1 MVQEAEKYKAED
13 DVQRQKV
20 SAKNGL
26 ESYAFNMKSAVEDEK
41 LKGKISDEDKQKILD
56 KCNEVISWLDRNQ
69 VWVCAELW
77 LETLKTN
84 AQNKLAFD
92 SLLLLLYRRQ
102 KKMSLNISRK
112 SWRSCATPSWPSCT
126 KVQVGFQGAC
136 PAASPGVVLLLEE
149 EDPPAPPSRRSTKP
163 QLEQMCMSL
172 FPLFLKRSCESN
184 TIHVIAVLC
193 KYSKPLTSILCW
205 LFWLFSSSFFFN
217 FVLYARLKAVSALWL
232 YWLTVSLGSEVPLS
246 LVHICIP
253 SVFLGWYMKLK
264 LLFIAQRLAKLNQMK
279 YFHDFRVIY
288 LLPQRFSVKLS
299 STMECFLRHGFQPA
313 RLNLKL
319 HQSRWLSRHACS
331 FSRLPLCFCG

>member
-1 MVQEAEKYKAED
+1 MLRINLHLTPSCYFSTDGRKRWVWTSAERAGEAVQPHHD
-13 DVQRQKV
+13 Q
-20 SAKNGL
+20 
-26 ESYAFNMKSAVEDEK
+26 AVPK
-41 LKGKISDEDKQKILD
+41 CRWGSRGHARRLPRGWCCSWRRRILRPHHRGGRL
-56 KCNEVISWLDRNQ
+56 SR
-69 VWVCAELW
+69 
-77 LETLKTN
+77 
-84 AQNKLAFD
+84 
-92 SLLLLLYRRQ
+92 
-102 KKMSLNISRK
+102 SLNRCAWACSLC
-112 SWRSCATPSWPSCT
+112 SWNVR
-126 KVQVGFQGAC
+126 
-136 PAASPGVVLLLEE
+136 
-149 EDPPAPPSRRSTKP
+149 
-163 QLEQMCMSL
+163 
-172 FPLFLKRSCESN
+172 
-184 TIHVIAVLC
+184 VIAVLC

-288 LLPQRFSVKLS
+288 LLPQSFSVKLS